1 MPIHNSQSIHPV
13 SRRFSI
19 APMMEYTDRFC
30 RHFHRLLSRRS
41 LLYTEMVTSGALIY
55 GDRPRHLQ
63 FHSAEHPVAL
73 QLGGSDPLELAT
85 AVNIASSYCYD
96 EINLNCGCP
105 SDRVQSGKFGAILM
119 KDPGLVAQCFQAM
132 QEVSTAPVTIKHR
145 TGIDEQDSYAF
156 LCDFVGTVADAGCQT
171 FIVHARK
178 AWLKGLSPKQNRQI
192 PPLDYMNVY
201 RLKKD
206 FPQLEIILNG
216 GVTSLNEAKG
226 HLEHIDGVMMGR
238 EAYYN
243 PYLLAEI
250 DQEIY
255 CDLHPK
261 PTREE
266 VLEGFAIFMAEELA
280 KGTKLSHMTRHILG
294 LYQGMPGG
302 KKFRRYISEHAHRPN
317 AGIDVLY
324 SAVSAMQS
332 TQNHTQHTEFK
343 I

>member
-1 MPIHNSQSIHPV
+1 MPTSSSLLTNPV
-13 SRRFSI
+13 NRRFSI
-19 APMMEYTDRFC
+19 APMMDLTDQYC
-30 RHFHRLLSRRS
+30 RYFHRLLSRQS
-41 LLYTEMVTSGALIY
+41 VLYTEMVTTGALIY

-73 QLGGSDPLELAT
+73 QLGGSDPTELAT

-132 QEVSTAPVTIKHR
+132 QEVSTVPVTIKHR

-156 LCDFVGTVADAGCQT
+156 LSDFIGTVAEAGCQT

-178 AWLKGLSPKQNRQI
+178 AWLKGLSPKQNRDI
-192 PPLDYMNVY
+192 PPLEYEKVY

-216 GVTSLNEAKG
+216 GVTTLNDTKA
-226 HLEHIDGVMMGR
+226 HLDHVDGVMMGR
-238 EAYYN
+238 EAYQN
-243 PYLLAEI
+243 PYLLAEV
-250 DQEIY
+250 D
-255 CDLHPK
+255 
-261 PTREE
+261 RELYHDHRLSPDRE
-266 VLEGFAIFMAEELA
+266 QILENFAVFMTEELA
-280 KGTKLSHMTRHILG
+280 KGTRLSHMTRHILG
-294 LYQGMPGG
+294 LYQGMPGAR
-302 KKFRRYISEHAHRPN
+302 KFRRYISEHAHRPD
-317 AGIDVLY
+317 AGIEVLY
-324 SAVSAMQS
+324 GAMAAMQS
-332 TQNHTQHTEFK
+332 TQTHIQLTEP